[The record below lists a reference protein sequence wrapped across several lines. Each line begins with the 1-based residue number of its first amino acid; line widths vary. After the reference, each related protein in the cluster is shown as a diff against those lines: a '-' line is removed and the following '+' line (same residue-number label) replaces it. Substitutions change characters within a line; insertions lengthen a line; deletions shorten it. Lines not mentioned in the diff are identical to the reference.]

1 MAVRNQLGVNKEQAM
16 DSEISKVEVTDI
28 NMPFSSMVWFMVKW
42 AIASIPAIIVLW
54 LLFVMFGGLIT
65 GLVHI

>member
-1 MAVRNQLGVNKEQAM
+1 M